1 MKLSADKILKIF
13 EIIAGVE
20 GAKGIAEL
28 LNASYNAV
36 SAWKRRNKVPNAYIL
51 KFCEKFNIPEQF
63 FEKDLEDIFCFQD
76 DYKKEYPQPKEL
88 EEPDPIY
95 YSFKRALSSVKKDPE
110 KVLELE
116 DMLDNF
122 YKENRVI

>member
-1 MKLSADKILKIF
+1 MKLSADADKILKIF

-20 GAKGIAEL
+20 GLKGIADFFDT
-28 LNASYNAV
+28 SYNAV

-63 FEKDLEDIFCFQD
+63 FKKDIEDIFCFED
-76 DYKKEYPQPKEL
+76 NNKKEYPQPKEL
-88 EEPDPIY
+88 EDPIY
-95 YSFKRALSSVKKDPE
+95 YSFKRALSSAKKDPE
-110 KVLELE
+110 KILELE